1 MFSFFFFLLSFVCF
15 FKITSLMHHN
25 ADVIKNQNKPKP
37 RKVAVEERKTELAAA
52 QQPSCTVALCSL
64 IGCEQGQD

>member
-1 MFSFFFFLLSFVCF
+1 
-15 FKITSLMHHN
+15 MHHN

-52 QQPSCTVALCSL
+52 QQPFCTVALCSL